1 MFERS
6 TLGRHGDA
14 GVELVQIAG
23 RRNCVGVELRRPSR
37 LAGSRSPADQLRPF
51 SEIISGRKQQP
62 PRRSAAHWNSSRSSR
77 RLGLRRPVQP
87 QHESRQVTRG
97 AVGHPNLRGTILKC
111 VVDFVDA
118 CHSCHGKPRAP
129 RHPCRGSGGTGTSP
143 RGPTPPSTLRTTRRS
158 RTSGRRHASAAGV
171 CERRLVLAIA
181 R

>member
-1 MFERS
+1 MTSGTMIAEAFPPGEYLRDELGARGW
-6 TLGRHGDA
+6 TIAEFAEILGRPTQA
-14 GVELVQIAG
+14 V
-23 RRNCVGVELRRPSR
+23 
-37 LAGSRSPADQLRPF
+37 
-51 SEIISGRKQQP
+51 SEIIDGRKLQP

-129 RHPCRGSGGTGTSP
+129 RHPRRGSGGTGTSP